1 MTMKQRE
8 LTVYEDHFKG
18 LKTNTDPSL
27 QDRSVTG
34 VRLRRGPS
42 QFCGAG
48 AASSF
53 GGAGAS
59 TGAGAAQ
66 VGAGALQEGAGAQQW
81 CLTFLHF
88 TFLGL
93 QQEWHPPQG
102 AEHAAGAPQPCE

>member
-1 MTMKQRE
+1 MGAGAQQAATRAGAQQ
-8 LTVYEDHFKG
+8 V
-18 LKTNTDPSL
+18 
-27 QDRSVTG
+27 
-34 VRLRRGPS
+34 
-42 QFCGAG
+42 GAG
-48 AASSF
+48 AAHE
-53 GGAGAS
+53 
-59 TGAGAAQ
+59 GAGAAQ